1 MDWSMA
7 WIADPNAWIGLV
19 TLVVLEIVLG
29 IDNLV
34 FIAILADKLPP
45 HQRDRARITGL
56 ALALLMRL
64 LLLASISW
72 IVTLREPLVAVL
84 GLSFSGR
91 DIIMLIGG
99 LFLLAK
105 GTMELHER
113 LEGGHGPKSSKV
125 VHAVFW
131 QVIVQIVVLD
141 AVFSLDSVITAVGM
155 VQYLPVMMIAVIIAI
170 GVMML
175 ASKPL
180 MDFVNKHP
188 TVVILCLGFLMMI
201 GFSLIVEGF
210 GFHIPKG
217 YLYAAIGFSVLVEA
231 ANQLARRNREKLV
244 TTNDLRERTAGVV
257 LRLLGGSRG
266 ENPLSDTVDV
276 IAQQTAASDVF
287 LPEEKEMIRGVL
299 DLAERPVRSIMSPRN
314 EVEWLDLDEE
324 QDEIF
329 AAIRK
334 LSHSRVV
341 VARRQVDEFIG
352 VALVKDLLLD
362 LSDKKAIDWDK
373 IAKQPLVVHENANV
387 LRVMEQLRTSPIQ
400 LGVVVD
406 EHGSF
411 EGVVTPTDVLE
422 AIAGEFPDEDEE
434 AAVAESD
441 GQGGYL
447 VDGFTDIRRLSGL
460 LDRDLVDDG
469 DRYTTLAGYVLWHLG
484 HLPLGGESFI
494 ADGFEFRIEAI
505 NGRHVEKVRIRPVP
519 DYVV

>member
-1 MDWSMA
+1 MDWSMD

-45 HQRDRARITGL
+45 HQRNRARLIGL
-56 ALALLMRL
+56 SLALLMRL
-64 LLLASISW
+64 VLLASISW
-72 IVTLREPLVAVL
+72 IVALREPLVTL
-84 GLSFSGR
+84 MEISFSGR

-113 LEGGHGPKSSKV
+113 LEGAHGPKNSKV

-155 VQYLPVMMIAVIIAI
+155 VQHLPVMMIAVVVAI

-210 GFHIPKG
+210 GYHIPKG
-217 YLYAAIGFSVLVEA
+217 YLYAAIGFSVLIEA
-231 ANQLARRNREKLV
+231 ANQMARHNREKLV
-244 TTNDLRERTAGVV
+244 TTNDLRERTAGAV
-257 LRLLGGSRG
+257 LRLLGGGRG

-287 LPEEKEMIRGVL
+287 LEKG
-299 DLAERPVRSIMSPRN
+299 DDPRC
-314 EVEWLDLDEE
+314 
-324 QDEIF
+324 
-329 AAIRK
+329 A
-334 LSHSRVV
+334 
-341 VARRQVDEFIG
+341 
-352 VALVKDLLLD
+352 
-362 LSDKKAIDWDK
+362 
-373 IAKQPLVVHENANV
+373 
-387 LRVMEQLRTSPIQ
+387 
-400 LGVVVD
+400 
-406 EHGSF
+406 GS
-411 EGVVTPTDVLE
+411 G
-422 AIAGEFPDEDEE
+422 
-434 AAVAESD
+434 
-441 GQGGYL
+441 
-447 VDGFTDIRRLSGL
+447 
-460 LDRDLVDDG
+460 
-469 DRYTTLAGYVLWHLG
+469 
-484 HLPLGGESFI
+484 
-494 ADGFEFRIEAI
+494 
-505 NGRHVEKVRIRPVP
+505 
-519 DYVV
+519 

>member
-1 MDWSMA
+1 MDWSMD

-45 HQRDRARITGL
+45 HQRNRARLIGL
-56 ALALLMRL
+56 SLALLMRL
-64 LLLASISW
+64 ALLASISW
-72 IVTLREPLVAVL
+72 IVTLREPLVSL
-84 GLSFSGR
+84 MEMSFSGR

-113 LEGGHGPKSSKV
+113 LEGNHGPKSSKV

-155 VQYLPVMMIAVIIAI
+155 VQHMPVMMIAVVIAI

-201 GFSLIVEGF
+201 GFSLVVEGF

-217 YLYAAIGFSVLVEA
+217 YLYAAIGFSVLIEA
-231 ANQLARRNREKLV
+231 ANQMARHNREKLV
-244 TTNDLRERTAGVV
+244 TTNDLRERTAGAV

-266 ENPLSDTVDV
+266 ESPLSDTVDV

-299 DLAERPVRSIMSPRN
+299 DLADRPVRSIMSPRN
-314 EVEWLDLDEE
+314 EIEWLDLDEDAAE
-324 QDEIF
+324 LD

-334 LSHSRVV
+334 LTHSRVI

-352 VALVKDLLLD
+352 VALVRDLLRD
-362 LSDKKAIDWDK
+362 IGDKKPIDWDK
-373 IAKQPLVVHENANV
+373 SVKQPLVVHENANV
-387 LRVMEQLRTSPIQ
+387 LRVMEQLRNSPVQIA
-400 LGVVVD
+400 VVVD

-434 AAVAESD
+434 AAVALSD

-460 LDRDLVDDG
+460 LERDLVDEA

-484 HLPLGGESFI
+484 HLPVGGESFV
-494 ADGFEFRIEAI
+494 ADGLEFKIDSM
-505 NGRHVEKVRIRPVP
+505 NGRHVVKVRITPSIEYEV
-519 DYVV
+519 

>member
-1 MDWSMA
+1 MDWSMD

-45 HQRDRARITGL
+45 HQRNRARLVGLGL
-56 ALALLMRL
+56 ALVMRL
-64 LLLASISW
+64 VLLASISW
-72 IVTLREPLVAVL
+72 IVTLREPLISIM

-91 DIIMLIGG
+91 DIIMLTGG
-99 LFLLAK
+99 LFLLGK

-113 LEGGHGPKSSKV
+113 LEGSHGPKSSRI

-155 VQYLPVMMIAVIIAI
+155 VQHLTVMMIAVILAM

-175 ASKPL
+175 ASRPL

-201 GFSLIVEGF
+201 GFSLVAEGF
-210 GFHIPKG
+210 GLHIPKG
-217 YLYAAIGFSVLVEA
+217 YLYTAIGFSVLVEA
-231 ANQLARRNREKLV
+231 ANQFARRNREKLV
-244 TTNDLRERTAGVV
+244 TTNDLRERTAGAV

-314 EVEWLDLDEE
+314 EVEWLDLDE
-324 QDEIF
+324 DEDKIH
-329 AAIRK
+329 ATIRK

-341 VARRQVDEFIG
+341 VARHQVDEFIG

-362 LSDKKAIDWDK
+362 MTDKKAIDWDK
-373 IAKQPLVVHENANV
+373 VVKQPLVVHENANV
-387 LRVMEQLRTSPIQ
+387 LRVMEQLRISPIQ

-411 EGVVTPTDVLE
+411 EGVVTPTDILE

-434 AAVAESD
+434 VAVAQSD

-460 LDRDLVDDG
+460 LDRDLVDEG

-484 HLPLGGESFI
+484 HLPVGGESFT
-494 ADGFEFRIEAI
+494 ADGFDFTIEAMS
-505 NGRHVEKVRIRPVP
+505 GRHVEKVRIRPVP
-519 DYVV
+519 DYEV